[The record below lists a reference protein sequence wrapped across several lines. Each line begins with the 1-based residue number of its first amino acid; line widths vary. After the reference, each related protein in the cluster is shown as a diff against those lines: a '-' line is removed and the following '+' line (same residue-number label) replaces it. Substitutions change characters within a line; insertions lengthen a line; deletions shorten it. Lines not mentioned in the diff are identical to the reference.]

1 MPLQQYLDRHRF
13 LKGAYLMGRRYFDH
27 HVGRDSAA
35 LTYYLLFA
43 LFPLL
48 IFLSN
53 LVGIMSVDISGFLHE
68 IRAFIPQEAL
78 DIIEQYL
85 IYVGRDSSPRL
96 LWFSLVFSVYF
107 PSRAAVSLMFS
118 VRRAY
123 GEHKP
128 TQFVRHQLK
137 LLLYTLSLI
146 LMIVLSIGLSVVGG
160 RVLNFCSEH
169 LSGYIALSD
178 GFISLW
184 SGLRFAILGGIV
196 FFPTAMMYGL
206 AQESPMSSTSPLAN
220 VSTLNADG
228 TRRMREISCAAA
240 FSADHGG
247 GIQQRFDG
255 AAQAAHAG
263 RKFRRIAIMKI
274 IIVGIGK
281 VGYAIAEQM
290 TGENHDLVVIDRDS
304 AVLDHV
310 DSMLDG
316 DLPTRVSFAS
326 V

>member
-1 MPLQQYLDRHRF
+1 M
-13 LKGAYLMGRRYFDH
+13 
-27 HVGRDSAA
+27 
-35 LTYYLLFA
+35 
-43 LFPLL
+43 
-48 IFLSN
+48 
-53 LVGIMSVDISGFLHE
+53 HE

-107 PSRAAVSLMFS
+107 PYRAAGSLMVS

-206 AQESPMSSTSPLAN
+206 AQESRKMNRIWPGAVFSLVMWLVLSFLFSYYVEKVARYS
-220 VSTLNADG
+220 VIYGTL
-228 TRRMREISCAAA
+228 
-240 FSADHGG
+240 
-247 GIQQRFDG
+247 G
-255 AAQAAHAG
+255 AV
-263 RKFRRIAIMKI
+263 
-274 IIVGIGK
+274 IVLLLWL
-281 VGYAIAEQM
+281 Y
-290 TGENHDLVVIDRDS
+290 L
-304 AVLDHV
+304 
-310 DSMLDG
+310 
-316 DLPTRVSFAS
+316 AS
-326 V
+326 VMLIMGAEFNSVLLVLRKQRTPEENLGESQL

>member
-1 MPLQQYLDRHRF
+1 MQQYLERHRF
-13 LKGAYLMGRRYFDH
+13 LKGAYLMVRRYFDH

-35 LTYYLLFA
+35 LTYYILFA
-43 LFPLL
+43 LFPLM

-53 LVGIMSVDISGFLHE
+53 LVGMMSFDISQFLKGLHT
-68 IRAFIPQEAL
+68 IMPQEAL

-85 IYVGRDSSPRL
+85 TYVSRDSSRQL
-96 LWFSLVFSVYF
+96 LWFSLVFSIYF
-107 PSRAAVSLMFS
+107 PYRAAGALMGS

-123 GEHKP
+123 GEKAP
-128 TQFVRHQLK
+128 TNFLRYQIK

-206 AQESPMSSTSPLAN
+206 AQESRKMNRIWPGAVFSLVMWLVLSFLFSYYVEKVARYS
-220 VSTLNADG
+220 VIYGTL
-228 TRRMREISCAAA
+228 
-240 FSADHGG
+240 
-247 GIQQRFDG
+247 G
-255 AAQAAHAG
+255 AV
-263 RKFRRIAIMKI
+263 
-274 IIVGIGK
+274 IVLLLWL
-281 VGYAIAEQM
+281 Y
-290 TGENHDLVVIDRDS
+290 L
-304 AVLDHV
+304 
-310 DSMLDG
+310 
-316 DLPTRVSFAS
+316 AS
-326 V
+326 VMLIMGAEFNSVLMVLRKQRTPEENLGESQL